1 MKAKIT
7 EVKKI
12 VPKQGGQGG
21 GQGGEPPK
29 NIEQFGEGPDEPG
42 TEDQPGQEGPEKPG
56 DDKKQDKKSGKGK
69 KGEQGQDDQG
79 KPSKGSGSGSGTDK
93 GQGWEEVDP
102 EVPGASYE
110 VTPWQKPAGKT
121 VIGEVLPAGTL
132 GEGPTDNEK
141 MKEEWKQIT
150 TAAESQSQGKIP
162 GGIRAALDRMR
173 APVIDWKRELETFID
188 NAISKTRYAL
198 PARRFLAQGKAQYG
212 YKRYKED
219 FECVVI
225 AIDTS
230 GSISDKMV
238 AQFLAEAKAI
248 VDAYSPQDLYVIFC
262 HTSIYRVDHIQ
273 PGDPIEVGKLQSGG
287 TEFYPPFK
295 WTQENL
301 LDKGINPSCFIY
313 FTDGEATFPKAS
325 EYGIGEYEDRCLWVL
340 LTWNGRPFPD
350 EIPFGGRIDITLPN
364 KDVNTI

>member
-12 VPKQGGQGG
+12 IKKQPGPPQS
-21 GQGGEPPK
+21 GGEGGPK
-29 NIEQFGEGPDEPG
+29 NIETFGDDEEQKGDEQGKEQGEPKG
-42 TEDQPGQEGPEKPG
+42 SEDSDPKDSGSEKP
-56 DDKKQDKKSGKGK
+56 Q
-69 KGEQGQDDQG
+69 
-79 KPSKGSGSGSGTDK
+79 KGSGKDKGSGRGTE
-93 GQGWEEVDP
+93 WEEIDP
-102 EVPGASYE
+102 LDPRASYE

-121 VIGEVLPAGTL
+121 VIGEVVPTGSL
-132 GEGPTDNEK
+132 GEGPTDPEG

-173 APVIDWKRELETFID
+173 APVVDWKKELETFID
-188 NAISKTRYAL
+188 DAISKTRYTL

-230 GSISDKMV
+230 GSISDTMV
-238 AQFLAEAKAI
+238 AQFLGEAKAI
-248 VDAYSPQDLYVIFC
+248 VDAYSPQDMYIIFC
-262 HTSIYRVDHIQ
+262 HTDIYRVDHIQ
-273 PGDPIEVGKLQSGG
+273 PGDPIEVGKLKSGG

-295 WTQENL
+295 WTEENL
-301 LDKGINPSCFIY
+301 LSKGINPSVFIY
-313 FTDGEATFPKAS
+313 FTDGEATFPSPS

-340 LTWNGRPFPD
+340 LTWNGRPFSG

-364 KDVNTI
+364 RDTNSI